1 MNTLNIEDDIPSSST
16 YNTELQQTRRRKID
30 CKPEL
35 IITSLQR
42 FYTSNP
48 DISKVM
54 PYFLGTSTLSLRII
68 DWFVTKYCR
77 KSFTHYPLE
86 GKDFIVYRSY
96 KSQLKAYSKQYFD
109 PNCRRERIMFKI
121 GDGEPFMTT
130 IGQLNFFRWALECK
144 VLNYI
149 EANQEVIRTGY
160 NSFLRETTSLHKK
173 NKSDTQTSTGSTAST
188 ASSASTLSATSAMS
202 SVSASSATSGLSMV
216 SANEIL
222 SPTAPARVTR
232 RRRMKQTP
240 SALRQLQI
248 SEGPIHL
255 EFT

>member
-1 MNTLNIEDDIPSSST
+1 MDNLLMENDVSV
-16 YNTELQQTRRRKID
+16 YTEPQQTRRRKID

-48 DISKVM
+48 DILKVM

-77 KSFTHYPLE
+77 KSFTHYQLE

-121 GDGEPFMTT
+121 GGDEPFMTT

-144 VLNYI
+144 VLDYI
-149 EANQEVIRTGY
+149 EANQDVIRTGY
-160 NSFLRETTSLHKK
+160 NTFLRETTSLHKK

-188 ASSASTLSATSAMS
+188 VSTLSIASALS
-202 SVSASSATSGLSMV
+202 SVSAVTASSELSVTSVG
-216 SANEIL
+216 
-222 SPTAPARVTR
+222 APARVTR

-248 SEGPIHL
+248 SEGPVQL